1 MFEKIFRLTAHKTDT
16 RTEILAGITT
26 FMTMAYILAVNPQI
40 LSESGM
46 DKGGVFT
53 ATILSSVIAMIIMA
67 FYANLP
73 VALAPGMGLNAFFV
87 YTVVLTMGYSWQT
100 ALAAVFIEGL
110 IFILMSFF
118 NVREAIIDSIP
129 ASLKNAIS
137 AGIGLF
143 IALIGLNNSGIITSS
158 PSTLVVLGDLT
169 NPSAYLT
176 LAGIIIA
183 AILLVFKV
191 RGALLLSIAV
201 ITLAGIPAG
210 ITLLPESHIVSLPPS
225 PEKVFM
231 KMDFSMIFTGEM
243 IVVVLTFLFVDIF
256 DTVGTLLG
264 VCNKAGIIDSNGKVP
279 KAKQALLSD
288 AIGTTAGAILGT
300 STITSYVESASGIA
314 EGGRTGMTTLVVAC
328 LFLVSLFLAPL
339 FLMIPSAAISPVLI
353 IVGLFMISPLKNID
367 FDDFSDSVPVFLTII
382 MMPLAYSI
390 SDGIAFG
397 VFSYVFIKLLTG
409 KWKQVSVVMYILS
422 VLFALRYI
430 LL

>member
-1 MFEKIFRLTAHKTDT
+1 MFEKIFSLAANKTNT
-16 RTEILAGITT
+16 RTEVLAGITT

-40 LSESGM
+40 LSEAGL

-53 ATILSSVIAMIIMA
+53 ATILASVIAMTIMA

-87 YTVVLTMGYSWQT
+87 YTVVLNMGYSWQT

-110 IFILMSFF
+110 IFILMSLF
-118 NVREAIIDSIP
+118 NIREAIIDSIP

-176 LAGIIIA
+176 VAGIILA

-191 RGALLLSIAV
+191 RGALLLSIVV

-231 KMDFSMIFTGEM
+231 KMDFSGIFTGDM
-243 IVVVLTFLFVDIF
+243 IVVVLTFLFVDVF

-264 VCNKAGIIDSNGKVP
+264 VCNKAGMVDSNGKVP

-288 AIGTTAGAILGT
+288 AIGTTAGAMLGT

-353 IVGLFMISPLKNID
+353 IVGLFMISPVKNID
-367 FDDFSDSVPVFLTII
+367 FDDFSESVPVFLTII

-397 VFSYVFIKLLTG
+397 VFSYVFIKMLTG

-422 VLFALRYI
+422 VLFLLRYI

>member
-1 MFEKIFRLTAHKTDT
+1 MFEKIFSLAANKTNT
-16 RTEILAGITT
+16 RTEVLAGITT

-40 LSESGM
+40 LSEAGL

-53 ATILSSVIAMIIMA
+53 ATILASVIAMTIMA

-73 VALAPGMGLNAFFV
+73 VALAPGWGSMRFLFTPLCSTWDTAGRQP
-87 YTVVLTMGYSWQT
+87 WQH
-100 ALAAVFIEGL
+100 VFIEGL

-118 NVREAIIDSIP
+118 NIREAIIDSIP

-176 LAGIIIA
+176 VAGIILA

-191 RGALLLSIAV
+191 RGALLLSIVV

-231 KMDFSMIFTGEM
+231 KMDFSGIFTGDM
-243 IVVVLTFLFVDIF
+243 IVVVLTFLFVDVF

-264 VCNKAGIIDSNGKVP
+264 VCNKAGMVDSNGKVP

-288 AIGTTAGAILGT
+288 AIGTTAGAMLGT

-328 LFLVSLFLAPL
+328 LFLGHFFWPL
-339 FLMIPSAAISPVLI
+339 FS
-353 IVGLFMISPLKNID
+353 
-367 FDDFSDSVPVFLTII
+367 
-382 MMPLAYSI
+382 
-390 SDGIAFG
+390 
-397 VFSYVFIKLLTG
+397 
-409 KWKQVSVVMYILS
+409 
-422 VLFALRYI
+422 
-430 LL
+430 